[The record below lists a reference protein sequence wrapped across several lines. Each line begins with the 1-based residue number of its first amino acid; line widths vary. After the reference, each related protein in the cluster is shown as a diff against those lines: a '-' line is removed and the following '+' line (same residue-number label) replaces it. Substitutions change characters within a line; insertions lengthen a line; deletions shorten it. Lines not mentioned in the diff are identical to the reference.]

1 MISRKP
7 RDFQCNPLAAKP
19 PHPRGCERP
28 LRVET
33 AIRERGSSRYVVVN
47 AKVLLDSADA
57 LQEVIDF
64 FREAR
69 DVLGSDFKCVDSNT
83 DVFELGLNVCKP
95 FAHLIA

>member
-1 MISRKP
+1 MTIRSRTAERP
-7 RDFQCNPLAAKP
+7 FFFVR
-19 PHPRGCERP
+19 RERP
-28 LRVET
+28 LWVGNRHSAEV
-33 AIRERGSSRYVVVN
+33 SSRYVVVN

-69 DVLGSDFKCVDSNT
+69 DVLGSDFKCVDPKT

-95 FAHLIA
+95 FAHLNA

>member
-1 MISRKP
+1 VQPAGLGGQASAP
-7 RDFQCNPLAAKP
+7 A
-19 PHPRGCERP
+19 
-28 LRVET
+28 RVRTT
-33 AIRERGSSRYVVVN
+33 ASGRNGHSGEGSSRYVVVN

-69 DVLGSDFKCVDSNT
+69 DVLGSDFKCVDPKT

-95 FAHLIA
+95 FAHLNA

>member
-1 MISRKP
+1 MIDP
-7 RDFQCNPLAAKP
+7 RSVAADHGPGETPSPGHRYLNDRNGSKRAIG
-19 PHPRGCERP
+19 RG
-28 LRVET
+28 VN
-33 AIRERGSSRYVVVN
+33 RYVVVN

-69 DVLGSDFKCVDSNT
+69 DVLGSDFKCVDPKT

-95 FAHLIA
+95 FAHLNA